1 MIKKELHLVI
11 VWDAAKDA
19 YNKIIE
25 VIDEK
30 FTIKEVY
37 EITWDKEVFIKNLIS
52 FYSQSQS
59 HLNKRQTNKLF
70 KGKAKY
76 CGIAPFKLIIFED
89 NNPNYQ
95 QRKTS
100 SGYRKV
106 NINVFDLKLQFR
118 ELTGGGHKIH
128 GTDSVKETNKDLTLL
143 LGDNMIDFYKKHN
156 GNWDK
161 KVKILNRNITGSN
174 GYRSLKELFYVLNAS
189 TEYVVLRNFES
200 FPDSYISK
208 EHGDIDML
216 VENLNLIVYLTEAKK
231 VFNKKNRVHYTIKIK
246 GEDVP
251 FDFRYVGDG
260 YYDEEWEKEI
270 LATKELNKGI
280 FYSPNKANLFYSL
293 LYHALIHKQKLSADY
308 INKIALLAKQIDVE
322 LNSVINDKD
331 SLMILD
337 KLMNHH
343 GYKYTVPIDN
353 SVYVRYK
360 LRNNLLKLSIWR
372 KLLYLIVDV
381 RILLSVYK
389 NRIIR

>member
-95 QRKTS
+95 LRKTS

-106 NINVFDLKLQFR
+106 NLNVFDLKLQFR

-143 LGDNMIDFYKKHN
+143 LGDNIIDFYKKHN

-161 KVKILNRNITGSN
+161 KSKVALEIYLSIKILDAKCFGMDPLVLISIT
-174 GYRSLKELFYVLNAS
+174 L
-189 TEYVVLRNFES
+189 
-200 FPDSYISK
+200 
-208 EHGDIDML
+208 HGHLPIL
-216 VENLNLIVYLTEAKK
+216 PELIV
-231 VFNKKNRVHYTIKIK
+231 
-246 GEDVP
+246 
-251 FDFRYVGDG
+251 RYRP
-260 YYDEEWEKEI
+260 
-270 LATKELNKGI
+270 L
-280 FYSPNKANLFYSL
+280 
-293 LYHALIHKQKLSADY
+293 
-308 INKIALLAKQIDVE
+308 
-322 LNSVINDKD
+322 
-331 SLMILD
+331 
-337 KLMNHH
+337 
-343 GYKYTVPIDN
+343 
-353 SVYVRYK
+353 
-360 LRNNLLKLSIWR
+360 
-372 KLLYLIVDV
+372 
-381 RILLSVYK
+381 
-389 NRIIR
+389 

>member
-95 QRKTS
+95 LRKTS

-106 NINVFDLKLQFR
+106 NLNVFDLKLQFR

-143 LGDNMIDFYKKHN
+143 LGDNIIDFYKKHN

-231 VFNKKNRVHYTIKIK
+231 VFNKTNRVHYTIKIK

-308 INKIALLAKQIDVE
+308 INKISLLAKQIDVE